1 MSDYENR
8 PVPEGINISP
18 SHPLKEFGLLVGGIS
33 AVLLTGVLLLALL
46 AGHLVRY
53 VPFAQEKALL
63 SGVDIGWLKDDPNPA
78 KQQKQR
84 YLQALAERL
93 ATNMQLPPGMSFSLH
108 YSPEATVNAMA
119 TLGGHIVVYQGL
131 LDTLP
136 SENAL
141 AMVLAHEM
149 AHVRQRHPIVAVGRG
164 FAVMLALSS
173 LAGVGDG
180 AMQQWVGNMGMLSM
194 LSFSRAQE
202 EDADAEA
209 LQTVQRTYGHVGDAA
224 AFFEYIAGQPQS
236 LETPAVFNTHPDH
249 AARIAR
255 IRQFAQAHPAAAGQT
270 LTPLPVFLQKH

>member
-63 SGVDIGWLKDDPNPA
+63 SGVDIGWLKDDQNTA
-78 KQQKQR
+78 HQQKQR

-93 ATNMQLPPGMSFSLH
+93 ATNMQLPPDMSFSLH
-108 YSPEATVNAMA
+108 YSPDATVNAMA

-224 AFFEYIAGQPQS
+224 AFFEYIASRPQS
-236 LETPAVFNTHPDH
+236 LETPAIFNTHPDH

-255 IRQFAQAHPAAAGQT
+255 IQQFAQAHPAAAGQT
-270 LTPLPVFLQKH
+270 SQPLPPFMQSR